1 MSSKALS
8 SEALDTLFRKARSHN
23 GWLPEPLPDNIETQI
38 YDLMKMGPTAANSCP
53 ARLVYV
59 KSPEAKERLKS
70 CLAEGNIEKSM
81 SAPCVVIIG
90 MDMEFYE
97 KLSKLFPHTDA
108 RSWFAGNDV
117 KIKDNAFRSSTLQ
130 AAYFMLAA
138 RSLGLDCGPMSGLDY
153 DKMNQEFFPDGKVKC
168 NFICAIGYGDESKLF
183 ERSPRLDFDEACK
196 IL

>member
-1 MSSKALS
+1 MSSKALDQQ
-8 SEALDTLFRKARSHN
+8 ALNTLFMSARSHN
-23 GWLPEPLPDNIETQI
+23 GWLPKPLPEGIETQI
-38 YDLMKMGPTAANSCP
+38 YELMKMGPTSANSCP

-59 KSPEAKERLKS
+59 KTPEAKERLKA

-90 MDMEFYE
+90 MDLEFYE

-108 RSWFAGNDV
+108 RSWFADNDK
-117 KIKDNAFRSSTLQ
+117 KIYENAFRNSSLQ

-153 DKMNQEFFPDGKVKC
+153 DKMNDEFFSDGKVKC
-168 NFICAIGYGDESKLF
+168 NFICAIGYGDETKLF
-183 ERSPRLDFDEACK
+183 DRSPRLDFDEACQ